1 MVRAFILLLL
11 LVVGSP
17 TSASAQFDARLKTGA
32 RIRASTSQLVAIGKV
47 ASIERDTIVVDRGR
61 GVTESPLRLAL
72 NDITALEVNRPGK
85 GAHTSGMVF
94 GTLGFVGGGALYISW
109 CVRNVE
115 LCSYLEPDE
124 PDDPYDEEE
133 DEPLPLIA
141 TVSLGFA
148 VIGYAIG
155 HALVPPRW
163 EIVDLPL
170 RIGIAPMPRGV
181 GVYVSLPAPRFVR
194 DRTAR
199 ANRSAAPGASV
210 R

>member
-1 MVRAFILLLL
+1 MVRAFISLLL
-11 LVVGSP
+11 LVVGSTP
-17 TSASAQFDARLKTGA
+17 ASAQFDARLKTGA
-32 RIRASTSQLVAIGKV
+32 RIRASTSQRVTIGKV
-47 ASIERDTIVVDRGR
+47 VSLEQDTIVVDREE
-61 GVTESPLRLAL
+61 GVTESPLRLAV
-72 NDITALEVNRPGK
+72 NDVTALEVYRRGK

-109 CVRNVE
+109 CVRNPE
-115 LCSYLEPDE
+115 ICSYIEPDE

-163 EIVDLPL
+163 ETVDLPL
-170 RIGIAPMPRGV
+170 RVGIAPMRRGV

-194 DRTAR
+194 VAR
-199 ANRSAAPGASV
+199 
-210 R
+210 

>member
-1 MVRAFILLLL
+1 VRAFILLLL
-11 LVVGSP
+11 LVVGS

-32 RIRASTSQLVAIGKV
+32 RVRASTSQRVAIGKV
-47 ASIERDTIVVDRGR
+47 VSFEQDTIVVDRG
-61 GVTESPLRLAL
+61 GSIAESPLRLAVNEL
-72 NDITALEVNRPGK
+72 TTLEVYRRGT

-109 CVRNVE
+109 CVRNAE

-163 EIVDLPL
+163 EILNLPL
-170 RIGIAPMPRGV
+170 RVGIAPMPRGV
-181 GVYVSLPAPRFVR
+181 GIYVSLPAPRFVR
-194 DRTAR
+194 DQRAV
-199 ANRSAAPGASV
+199 ANRLAAPGASV